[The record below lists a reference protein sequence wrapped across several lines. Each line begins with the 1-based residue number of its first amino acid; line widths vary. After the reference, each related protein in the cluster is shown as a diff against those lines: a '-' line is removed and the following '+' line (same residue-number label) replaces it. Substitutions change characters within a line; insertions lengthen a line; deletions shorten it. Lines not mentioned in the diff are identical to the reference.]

1 VAELK
6 IRVSADTTQAVRSF
20 GDLMNR
26 MTKMDD
32 ITKEIARNS
41 AVSEGGKAIRSAV
54 DGIVAYAKNLS
65 DMRGKMTTEFRL
77 TGKEAGKALQT
88 ELENRIK
95 KTTDQMVKLLGEPAR
110 RGVQKALLWRTKT
123 FGESLGLSSPEQ
135 DFFANATKGLEKS
148 IRTEQIEAALSKVGK
163 AGKAL
168 GNVFD
173 PVFAKIRKG
182 ALAAAAGISAMGGA
196 SFIASK
202 SIEEAE
208 AGIARST
215 GATGERLAALK
226 GVFREVASSADDGY
240 GIVADVVSDLNVR
253 LNLSGESLKKSAAN
267 TLDTAQLTKEG
278 AVAIATAATK
288 AMNAWGLQA
297 ETYPD
302 VLDKFY
308 AASQK
313 TGASVTGLSEKMAQ
327 SAPILKDLGFGFEGS
342 IALLAEFERNGVEAD
357 QMLAGMK
364 HSLATFAKD
373 GVRDASSSFSALV
386 GAIRSAQSSGGAAA
400 IAIDAFGSKAG
411 PVLASAI
418 RQGRFSVDELAAAL
432 SKSAGLVQKT
442 ADETE
447 TFGESWKK
455 SMNALGL
462 AFDPVGKKFSDFGK
476 WMLDGI
482 TAFKEWAEKTGI
494 VKKSVDA
501 FTSGLGLTLSSVKNI
516 QKALE
521 DFDVE
526 KFVKKCGDAGK
537 AVGGFIDSLG
547 KIADSAPAKWVGDNL
562 GTLATVIVGG
572 WAGGKI
578 LTAAGNMKNLA
589 LRLWDLKDGLWALS
603 KAHPGIAV
611 ALTAIGLAIA
621 AGIKLKSV
629 SDDALKAQDE
639 ALKGTLDAQDIERTA
654 ELYGKAL
661 DGDAR
666 SLSLLSDKYREM
678 AEASLKAKKAE
689 ELFADGL
696 GEKTKSV
703 LDSALSAMKEQK
715 LSKEDAVSKILGSS
729 YREDLF
735 GFVTAAKAAGLDAKE
750 ALLGNFSGASQ
761 EAKEILGTLVDRIE
775 GNWWIP
781 KEQITQVR
789 DLGSEFGRLAQYIP
803 LLFKGTKDD
812 TERIIGLLK
821 TNPAAG
827 LKEFADKANAEIQ
840 RIRGNVE
847 PIAKLLTSS
856 GLSGDAVKR
865 GGAYVQEQLAKL
877 RTFYEALSLSTEGL
891 KDQPEEIRRAWVD
904 ANVKGEIDKIG
915 MAAKDAL
922 AQSKSDVSA
931 VMEAM
936 KSGAMTRGEMAA
948 GWEFVKGKVRDV
960 AGLIRKDIS
969 ERMTGIPAALHD
981 AIARSDL
988 KKYLDLIGGQWL
1000 PSFVKKLQ
1008 DEAQR
1013 VMGKSVDIGKMLG
1026 VPSQLSEVMKQLAQ
1040 TSKPGGPAGAAGSP
1054 VASVDRTDAMP
1065 GRASI
1070 GPAGAF
1076 ASAFD
1081 SAVSSLSSALER
1093 NAATVERNT
1102 TALRDLAAQIKS
1114 GARAVNVTMGSVTVK
1129 DADEGK
1135 TLGKQLGQGILSP
1148 SF

>member
-1 VAELK
+1 M
-6 IRVSADTTQAVRSF
+6 Q
-20 GDLMNR
+20 
-26 MTKMDD
+26 
-32 ITKEIARNS
+32 KE
-41 AVSEGGKAIRSAV
+41 V
-54 DGIVAYAKNLS
+54 
-65 DMRGKMTTEFRL
+65 
-77 TGKEAGKALQT
+77 
-88 ELENRIK
+88 ENKIK
-95 KTTDQMVKLLGEPAR
+95 KTADQMGKLLGEPAR
-110 RGVQKALLWRTKT
+110 KGFLRTVRDLGLSQKDDMVTAATSGVE
-123 FGESLGLSSPEQ
+123 ESLGMSRLQ
-135 DFFANATKGLEKS
+135 GVLENIS
-148 IRTEQIEAALSKVGK
+148 K
-163 AGKAL
+163 AGKTMGA
-168 GNVFD
+168 VFD
-173 PVFAKIRKG
+173 PLFKRVKQG
-182 ALAAAAGISAMGGA
+182 AVAAASAIAAMGGA
-196 SFIASK
+196 SFAASK
-202 SIEEAE
+202 SIEGAE
-208 AGIARST
+208 ATIARDT
-215 GATGERLAALK
+215 GATGEELASLK
-226 GVFREVASSADDGY
+226 GVFRDVAASADDEY
-240 GIVADVVSDLNVR
+240 GVVATVVADLNTR
-253 LNLSGESLKKSAAN
+253 LRLSGEVLRKSAET
-267 TLDTAQLTKEG
+267 TLDAAEVSGEG
-278 AVAIATAATK
+278 AASISTAATK

-373 GVRDASSSFSALV
+373 GVKDASSAFPALV
-386 GAIRSAQSSGGAAA
+386 ESIRSAKDAAIAAA

-411 PVLASAI
+411 PTLASAI
-418 RQGRFSVDELAAAL
+418 RQGRFSVDELAASL
-432 SKSAGLVQKT
+432 SKSSGLVQKT
-442 ADETE
+442 AVDTE
-447 TFGESWKK
+447 GLGAKWNK
-455 SMNALGL
+455 SMHALGI
-462 AFDPVGKKFSDFGK
+462 AFDPVGSKLVQFGK
-476 WMLDGI
+476 WVANGASAVAGWVQKSGLVQHGAE
-482 TAFKEWAEKTGI
+482 AFA
-494 VKKSVDA
+494 
-501 FTSGLGLTLSSVKNI
+501 SGLGLILPSVEDVQESLDSFDTNGFVKGCKSAGETAKDFFGALKSIATEIPWEWLAKNI
-516 QKALE
+516 
-521 DFDVE
+521 
-526 KFVKKCGDAGK
+526 
-537 AVGGFIDSLG
+537 
-547 KIADSAPAKWVGDNL
+547 
-562 GTLATVIVGG
+562 GTITEIIVGG
-572 WAGGKI
+572 WAAGKI
-578 LTAAGNMKNLA
+578 LSAANAVGA
-589 LRLWDLKDGLWALS
+589 FVGRLQDLKSGLLS
-603 KAHPGIAV
+603 MATNIAAHPV
-611 ALTAIGLAIA
+611 AAAALLVSGMAAYTAISLKLSGDSERESKRSA
-621 AGIKLKSV
+621 AEMEKTSQI
-629 SDDALKAQDE
+629 
-639 ALKGTLDAQDIERTA
+639 
-654 ELYGKAL
+654 
-661 DGDAR
+661 
-666 SLSLLSDKYREM
+666 YREAVGGNIASLDLLEGKYKTM
-678 AEASLKAKKAE
+678 AEESLKAK
-689 ELFADGL
+689 
-696 GEKTKSV
+696 
-703 LDSALSAMKEQK
+703 
-715 LSKEDAVSKILGSS
+715 DAVNAFGEGVVKGMADIAGSLVKSGKSKGAAVDVFLGS
-729 YREDLF
+729 YREELTNF
-735 GFVTAAKAAGLDAKE
+735 ATAADARGRDAKAALLEHFTEASKEVQGILSSAMDAIRTGGIRE
-750 ALLGNFSGASQ
+750 ETA
-761 EAKEILGTLVDRIE
+761 
-775 GNWWIP
+775 
-781 KEQITQVR
+781 QVR

-827 LKEFADKANAEIQ
+827 LKEFADKANTEIQ

-847 PIAKLLTSS
+847 PIAKLLTSG

-891 KDQPEEIRRAWVD
+891 KDQPEEIRRAWID

-936 KSGAMTRGEMAA
+936 KSGAMTRSEMAS

-988 KKYLDLIGGQWL
+988 KKYLDSIGGQWL

-1026 VPSQLSEVMKQLAQ
+1026 VPSQLSDLMKQVTQ
-1040 TSKPGGPAGAAGSP
+1040 SKPASGGTAGAAGSP
-1054 VASVDRTDAMP
+1054 AASGNPSVMERSGMSA
-1065 GRASI
+1065 
-1070 GPAGAF
+1070 GPAAAF

-1081 SAVSSLSSALER
+1081 AAVSSLSSALER

-1129 DADEGK
+1129 DTDEGH